1 MLKKLAAVLRKNK
14 PSYPLNY
21 TIPSLLN
28 YKDQGKNVGNGEILI
43 NPYDFYS
50 ILIEDLFLSKKDN
63 NVNYLESISNSK
75 GLTRRTNWHKKS
87 VFYSLMARTS
97 TTWDNDRSG
106 EIDESNL
113 YDLSELGSFVKSIAL
128 LPYLKSIGVDVLYFL
143 PLSSYSTYRSKGDLG
158 SSYAVVNFTELDENL
173 KDSLTGNKMTLKEEF
188 KAFVEAAH
196 ILEIRIMIDII
207 PRTNALDSSLILDH
221 PDWFYWINTKD
232 LSKYNPPLI
241 DTIDAQV
248 VPPHA
253 KHMPKVYEHENTKN
267 HLKLF
272 KDNPY
277 SLNPSK
283 WDEVRK
289 LVKGGMNI
297 LDAVNQVYKMTVAP
311 AFSDHIND
319 TQPPWYDVTFFRL
332 YLDHPVNAQKY
343 LKKNQPPYI
352 LFDTIKSNLH
362 PGLEPNMPLWE
373 LLADIIPYYQREFG
387 IDGARIDMGH
397 ALPQE
402 LIEMIIS
409 KAREI
414 DQDFVFVAEELDPS
428 NARKAKKL
436 GYDAIIGNG
445 FWMESRILEGK
456 LHEFIKSAPKLALP
470 AFACGETHD
479 TPRLAGK
486 HNGVNLTNLLTLV
499 NFFIPNTMPFINSG
513 QEFYEVQPMNL
524 GIDATP
530 EDRYHL
536 PESDPFYGKLA
547 LFDKYAL
554 HYQNDHSLVNH
565 IRKILPVRNKYLS
578 KLNPK
583 KFHMFNVLG
592 PYIGLAFGYTF
603 KSKGE
608 DKLLLVVAN
617 TNTSYE
623 EYMEV
628 KLNLKNNKLAPKLKV
643 LFEFDRSDDEANVN
657 DFSLNGNPFFL
668 VGPGEVKIILIG

>member
-1 MLKKLAAVLRKNK
+1 MLKKLSAVLKKNK

-28 YKDQGKNVGNGEILI
+28 YKDQGKCVGNGEILI

-50 ILIEDLFLSKKDN
+50 FLIEDLFLPKKQKG
-63 NVNYLESISNSK
+63 VNYLESISNSK
-75 GLTRRTNWHKKS
+75 KVTRRTNWHKKS

-106 EIDESNL
+106 EIDEANM

-128 LPYLKSIGVDVLYFL
+128 LPYLKSIGIDVLYFL
-143 PLSSYSTYRSKGDLG
+143 PLSSYSTYRPKGDLG
-158 SSYAVVNFTELDENL
+158 SSYAVVNFTGLDENL
-173 KDSLTGNKMTLKEEF
+173 KDSLTGDKMTLKDEF
-188 KAFVEAAH
+188 KTFVEAAH
-196 ILEIRIMIDII
+196 ILGIRIMIDII

-241 DTIDAQV
+241 DTIDAEV

-253 KHMPKVYEHENTKN
+253 KHMPKVYEHENTKA

-272 KDNPY
+272 KENPY
-277 SLNPSK
+277 KLNPAK
-283 WDEVRK
+283 WDEVRA
-289 LVKGGMNI
+289 LVESGVNI
-297 LDAVNQVYKMTVAP
+297 LDAVDKVYKMSVAP

-319 TQPPWYDVTFFRL
+319 NQPPWYDVTFFRL

-343 LKKNQPPYI
+343 LRKINLLYFIWYYQ
-352 LFDTIKSNLH
+352 IKPT

-397 ALPQE
+397 ALPKD

-414 DQDFVFVAEELDPS
+414 DHDFVFVAEELDPS
-428 NARKAKKL
+428 NALQAKKL

-445 FWMESRILEGK
+445 FWMENRILEGK
-456 LHEFIKSAPKLALP
+456 LHEFIEAAPTLALP

-513 QEFYEVQPMNL
+513 QECYEVQPMNL

-554 HYQNDHSLVNH
+554 HYQNDHSLVSH
-565 IRKILPVRNKYLS
+565 IRKLLPVRNKYLS

-583 KFHMFNVLG
+583 KFHMFEVKG
-592 PYIGLAFGYTF
+592 PHIGLAFGYTF
-603 KSKGE
+603 NAKGE
-608 DKLLLVVAN
+608 DKLLLIVGN
-617 TNTSYE
+617 TNTSYQ

-628 KLNLKNNKLAPKLKV
+628 NLDTLDADLAQKIDV
-643 LFEFDRSDDEANVN
+643 LFEFDSVEGEANVN
-657 DFSLNGNPFFL
+657 DFTLNGNPFFL
-668 VGPGEVKIILIG
+668 VGPGEVKVILVG

>member
-1 MLKKLAAVLRKNK
+1 MLSKLVKILKANK
-14 PSYPLNY
+14 PSFPMNY

-28 YKDQGKNVGNGEILI
+28 YKNFGLKEVNGEVIV

-50 ILIEDLFLSKKDN
+50 FLIEDLFLKLKDN
-63 NVNYLESISNSK
+63 NINYLQSISLSK
-75 GLTRRTNWHKKS
+75 EVKKRTNWHKKS

-106 EIDESNL
+106 EIDQKNI
-113 YDLSELGSFVKSIAL
+113 YNLSELGSFVKSIAL

-143 PLSSYSTYRSKGDLG
+143 PLSSYSTYRPKGDLG

-173 KDSLTGNKMTLKEEF
+173 KDSLTGEKMTLKEEF

-196 ILEIRIMIDII
+196 ILGIRIMIDII

-221 PDWFYWINTKD
+221 PDWFYWINTRD
-232 LSKYNPPLI
+232 LPKYNPPYI
-241 DTIDAQV
+241 DTIDATV
-248 VPPHA
+248 VPPHPE
-253 KHMPKVYEHENTKN
+253 HMDKVYAHENTKK

-272 KDNPY
+272 KENPY
-277 SLNPSK
+277 AKDPSK
-283 WDEVRK
+283 WDDVK
-289 LVKGGMNI
+289 QLVASGTNI
-297 LDAVNQVYKMTVAP
+297 LDAVDKVYKMTVAP

-319 TQPPWYDVTFFRL
+319 IQPPWYDVTFFRL
-332 YLDHPVNAQKY
+332 YLDHPTRATKY
-343 LKKNQPPYI
+343 LRKNQPPYI

-362 PGLEPNMPLWE
+362 PGLEPNYELWE

-387 IDGARIDMGH
+387 IDGARIDIGH
-397 ALPQE
+397 ALPEE
-402 LIEMIIS
+402 LISMIIS
-409 KAREI
+409 KARAI
-414 DQDFVFVAEELDPS
+414 DLDFVFIAEELDPS
-428 NARKAKKL
+428 NAKQAKQL

-445 FWMESRILEGK
+445 FYMQSRILEGK
-456 LHEFIKSAPKLALP
+456 LHEFIKTTQKLALP

-486 HNGVNLTNLLTLV
+486 HNGENLTNLLTLV

-513 QEFYEVQPMNL
+513 QEFYEIQPMNL
-524 GIDATP
+524 GIDAT
-530 EDRYHL
+530 EKDRYTL
-536 PESDPFYGKLA
+536 PKSDPFYGKLA

-554 HYQNDHSLVNH
+554 HYQNNHSLINH
-565 IRKILPVRNKYLS
+565 IKKILPVRNKYKS

-583 KFHMFNVLG
+583 NFHMFNVLG

-603 KSKGE
+603 KAKGE

-617 TNTSYE
+617 TNTSYD

-628 KLNLKNNKLAPKLKV
+628 RLDKFNFKRKIDV
-643 LFEFDRSDDEANVN
+643 LFEFDRIKGEANIN
-657 DFSLNGNPFFL
+657 DFSLTGNPYFI
-668 VGPGEVKIILIG
+668 VKPGEVKVVLIG